1 MSKSIAPEYEMVSDK
16 IDDIKKYENK
26 SSEIKDKTVEENG
39 EVASISEMLML
50 AERFDYILLGLGI
63 FGSCINGLGDP
74 LMMVYFT
81 EALKELSG
89 DPKDVLDAMT
99 MIAYYMTGLGG
110 LMLFSGILQYG
121 AFTMFSKRMAQKL
134 RESWF
139 QAVMRQNI
147 GWFDVNNPGEMPG
160 RISSSIVQ
168 YEEGIGRKM
177 AEFFQFFTTTIAGL
191 VIGFFY
197 NVYVSLIIFGV
208 VPFIG
213 IAGYFLVTINTN
225 AAEFKDKSY
234 GKANAVAYE
243 VFTSLKTLLSLN
255 ATEHLGKK
263 YFTEIEAAEKEG
275 IKRSWHIG
283 FANAGMLN
291 SFVFLYLVISLFGG
305 WMLVKQ
311 IREIGCDPSGAM
323 EERNK
328 CDYFML
334 PQEASGMGIIIA
346 TICVA
351 FGGQSMG
358 QMATA
363 IDAFA
368 VGRKASK
375 AGFDVIQRVPPIDVK
390 STEGYKDYKVGSDE
404 YSKNNAP
411 SIELKNVKFSYPAR
425 PENLVC
431 DDYTLKIKPGI
442 TMALVGESGSGK
454 STIMNLV
461 QRFYDVE
468 SGSVSLGG
476 HDLKDWNVSALRS
489 KISLVG
495 QEPKLFSGTIGENI
509 ANGAISDTELFKKI
523 TKDDI
528 ERAAIMANAHSFI
541 MKFPQGYDTPVGHG
555 GTQMSGG
562 QKQRIAIARALIK
575 NPAILLLDEATSAL
589 DNKSEK
595 VVQNALDKL
604 LQDGNTRTTLIIA
617 HRLSTIRNADVI
629 AFIKDG
635 KVAELG
641 NHETLMSNPSSLY
654 RGLVEAQATTVDATI
669 EKNVTSIGSDINNL
683 DADDDD
689 VVVVPTTTDVSNKPV
704 QDVAKNA
711 IVPSELESGDVKK
724 DDEKKK
730 EEEEYPV
737 TWERVWDLN
746 RPDKYLLLTGLIG
759 SVITGLM
766 YPAWGIVFGWMF
778 TAFYKP
784 IPKCTSLLNPDGTVF
799 STDENSALC
808 QAYYDEQAD
817 ELWDDIV
824 FLAYAWAI
832 VIIGIFIGNV
842 MLFYGFGAASE
853 RLSRRVRELMYNC
866 YIRQEPGYFDL
877 PENSVGAVTGRLAT
891 DATLIK
897 SKTGE
902 PIQRI
907 FVTIFALGGGIA
919 VSAYYCWP
927 IFLMSIL
934 TLPFVGAA
942 LDLQM
947 QVMLGTGD
955 RVKAED
961 SASSSI
967 VGEAIHSVKT
977 VVSLGLE
984 DALVKQYNEVSAK
997 DLSNLKNDSLYVGA
1011 AMGLAVAV
1019 NHWDWALLMWWG
1031 AYILY
1036 HHSYAFTFED
1046 FNIALFAFFFGMFG
1060 LAAAGA
1066 GMADANEA
1074 KDACRNVF
1082 TLMDRITQIDPFDE
1096 GGIKDV
1102 SIKGSLK
1109 LDKVNFTYP
1118 ARLNLQVCN
1127 EYSLDIPAGKSI
1139 GLVGQSGSGKSTAI
1153 QLIERFYDSNRGVVS
1168 VDGMDV
1174 KTLNYK
1180 FLHGQLGLVGQEPV
1194 LYKGSIAENIWMG
1207 CPSDKDSNNIDMNL
1221 ITTAAKAAN
1230 AHDFISAFP
1239 EGYDTDVGTSGER
1252 LSGGQKQRVAIARAL
1267 VTNPKV
1273 LLLDEATSALDT
1285 ESEKVV
1291 QNALDNLIKKENITT
1306 VTIAHRLSTVQDL
1319 DVIHVVQNGAIVESG
1334 SHSELM
1340 NKNGKYKELVTSTSE
1355 Y

>member
-1 MSKSIAPEYEMVSDK
+1 MVPGKTDGTDK
-16 IDDIKKYENK
+16 DGNK
-26 SSEIKDKTVEENG
+26 SEKDKKTEAEG
-39 EVASISEMLML
+39 EAASMSEMLML
-50 AERFDYILLGLGI
+50 AERYDYVLLGLGI

-74 LMMVYFT
+74 LLMVFFT

-89 DPKDVLDAMT
+89 DPEEILDAMT
-99 MIAYYMTGLGG
+99 IVAYYMIGLGV
-110 LMLFSGILQYG
+110 LMLFGGILQYG

-139 QAVMRQNI
+139 RAVMRQNI

-168 YEEGIGRKM
+168 YEEGVGRKM
-177 AEFFQFFTTTIAGL
+177 AEFFQFSTTTICGL
-191 VIGFFY
+191 IIGFFY
-197 NVYVSLIIFGV
+197 NIYVSLLIFGV
-208 VPFIG
+208 VPLIG
-213 IAGYFLVTINTN
+213 VAGYYLVTINTN

-243 VFTSLKTLLSLN
+243 IFSSLKTLLSLN

-263 YFTEIEAAEKEG
+263 YFDEIRSAEKEG
-275 IKRSWHIG
+275 IKRSWYVG
-283 FANAGMLN
+283 FANAGMLD
-291 SFVFLYLVISLFGG
+291 SFVIMYLLISVFGG

-311 IREIGCDPSGAM
+311 IREIGCDPSGSAPS
-323 EERNK
+323 RNK
-328 CDYFML
+328 CDYFDL
-334 PQEASGMGIIIA
+334 PQEVSGMGILI
-346 TICVA
+346 TTFCVA

-368 VGRKASK
+368 TGRKAAK
-375 AGFDVIQRVPPIDVK
+375 PGFDVIQRVPPIDVT
-390 STEGYKDYKVGSDE
+390 SSEGYTDYKDSSDE

-411 SIELKNVKFSYPAR
+411 CIELKNVKFSYPAR

-431 DDYTLKIKPGI
+431 DDYTLKIQPGT

-461 QRFYDVE
+461 QRFYDVD
-468 SGSVSLGG
+468 SGSVFVGG
-476 HDLKDWNVSALRS
+476 HDIKDWNVSALRS

-495 QEPKLFSGTIGENI
+495 QEPRLFSGTIGENI
-509 ANGAISDTELFKKI
+509 ANGAISDMELYKKI
-523 TKDDI
+523 TQEDI
-528 ERAAIMANAHSFI
+528 EKAAIMANAHQFI
-541 MKFPQGYDTPVGHG
+541 MKFPQGYQTQVGHG

-562 QKQRIAIARALIK
+562 QKQRIAIARSLIK
-575 NPAILLLDEATSAL
+575 NPAVLLLDEATSAL

-617 HRLSTIRNADVI
+617 HRLSTIRNADLI

-635 KVAELG
+635 KVVEIG
-641 NHETLMSNPSSLY
+641 NHEELMNNPASLY
-654 RGLVEAQATTVDATI
+654 KGLVEAQATTVDATI
-669 EKNVTSIGSDINNL
+669 EKNVTSIGSDMDKL
-683 DADDDD
+683 DADDD
-689 VVVVPTTTDVSNKPV
+689 VVVEPSVSIVNSKIEPTTDH
-704 QDVAKNA
+704 AKNA
-711 IVPSELESGDVKK
+711 VYPSEIENGVVNKEVDKK
-724 DDEKKK
+724 T
-730 EEEEYPV
+730 EEEEYPI

-746 RPDKYLLLTGLIG
+746 RPDQNLLLTGLVG

-766 YPAWGIVFGWMF
+766 YPAWGLVFGWMF

-784 IPKCTSLLNPDGTVF
+784 VPKCTSIFNNDGTPTY
-799 STDENSALC
+799 STDENSAIC
-808 QAYYDEQAD
+808 DAYYDDQAD
-817 ELWDDIV
+817 DLWDDII
-824 FLAYAWAI
+824 FLVYAWVFI
-832 VIIGIFIGNV
+832 IIGLLIGNV

-853 RLSRRVRELMYNC
+853 RLSRRVREIMYNC

-897 SKTGE
+897 SRTGE

-919 VSAYYCWP
+919 VSGYFCWP
-927 IFLMSIL
+927 VCLMSIA

-947 QVMLGTGD
+947 QVMLGTGE
-955 RVKAED
+955 RVQAED
-961 SASSSI
+961 SESSSI
-967 VGEAIHSVKT
+967 VGEAIHSIKT

-984 DALVKQYNEVSAK
+984 DTLVKQYNLVSSK
-997 DLSNLKNDSLYVGA
+997 DLSTLEKDSLYIGTV
-1011 AMGLAVAV
+1011 MGLAVAI

-1082 TLMDRITQIDPFDE
+1082 TLMDRITTIDPFDDK
-1096 GGIKDV
+1096 GVKDV
-1102 SIKGSLK
+1102 SIKGSIK

-1118 ARLNLQVCN
+1118 ARLHLQVCN
-1127 EYSLDIPAGKSI
+1127 DYTLDIPAGKSI

-1153 QLIERFYDSNRGVVS
+1153 QLIERFYDTNNGTVS
-1168 VDGMDV
+1168 LDGMDV
-1174 KTLNYK
+1174 KSINYK

-1194 LYKGSIAENIWMG
+1194 LYKGSVAENIWLG
-1207 CPSDKDSNNIDMNL
+1207 CPIDKDRDKIDMDLVN
-1221 ITTAAKAAN
+1221 IAAKAAN
-1230 AHDFISAFP
+1230 AHEFISAFP
-1239 EGYDTDVGTSGER
+1239 EGYETDVGTAGER

-1267 VTNPKV
+1267 VTNPKI

-1285 ESEKVV
+1285 DSEKVV

-1334 SHSELM
+1334 SHGELM
-1340 NKNGKYKELVTSTSE
+1340 NQNGKYKELVTSTSSS
-1355 Y
+1355 